1 MKPRHPRLLA
11 RLLLLGGALGAA
23 GGPASSETILA
34 FASKDNTLYEDPFG
48 ELSNGAGQ
56 HFFVGQS
63 AMDRTRRGLIEF
75 DLGAIPPGSTI
86 TSVSLRLYMSRA
98 NQAGA
103 EPASL
108 HRALTEWG
116 EAGSVAGGEE
126 GAGEYPMMGD
136 ATWLHTFFNTQFW
149 TAPGGDL
156 APTSSATT
164 IVGSNGFYTWSTAAM
179 AADVQAWV
187 NDPAANHGWVVVG
200 NETTFPTALRFDSR
214 QVQNSNRRPVLTIEF
229 TSPLPTGAC
238 CLDGGVCVETDA
250 STCAGLGGV
259 YQGDGTDCDPNPCPQ
274 PTGACCLGDGTC
286 IIATHDDCNT
296 MGGMF
301 IGPGT
306 DCDPDPCQLVLTPY
320 LDPLPLPTPAQP
332 VSGKI
337 GGAAHYEIAMVETFQ
352 QLHSELPPTRVWGY
366 AGSYPGPTIEARRGE
381 PVTVTWINDLRD
393 DKGNLRT
400 THVLPIDECLHGPDM
415 TGQLPMTVV
424 HLHGGHVGPESDGH
438 PDLAFP
444 PGMQSPLYTY
454 PNNQPAATIWYH
466 DHGLGIT
473 RLNVYM
479 GLAGFYLIRDDAE
492 DGLDLP
498 RGEFEVPLA
507 IQDRSFHADGS
518 FAYPHAWQE
527 HFFGDFI
534 LVNGKVWPYLEVKP
548 GKYRFRML
556 NGSNS
561 RFYTLSLSNGRGFV
575 QIGSDG
581 GLLPAPVKRPLITFG
596 PGERVDVIVDFEGLA
611 PGTEA
616 LLTNSA
622 PSPFPGTP
630 GEGVVQDVMKFI
642 VVAGAA
648 HTGALPAELVEV
660 PAIPESEAEMERDF
674 LLRRTMVMPANSG
687 GHGGHPGDCEGMVW
701 TINDLLWDDITEFP
715 RLGGVEIWSFVNAS
729 GITHPMHMHLVQF
742 QALDRQTFNLV
753 GGEPVPTGPRIPL
766 PPEDRGW
773 KDTILVPP
781 NEIVRVI
788 ARFEGFTG
796 LFPYHCHILE
806 HEDHEMMRQFEVV
819 CVAPNIEEEPEA
831 QDFVVGAQ
839 ATFSVGATLG
849 PLTYQWRRD
858 GQPISDGPGG
868 ASPGG
873 GTVSGAQGPA
883 LAISGVAGSDA
894 GVYDCV
900 VTNLCESSPSQPAPL
915 IVRCIGDADGDG
927 TITFVDL
934 NALLGQYQ
942 AQVAPFSGAD
952 FSGDGVINFQDL
964 NLLLGVYN
972 LPCGPF

>member
-1 MKPRHPRLLA
+1 MPRRRIRKVAHLLA
-11 RLLLLGGALGAA
+11 FGVAFAA
-23 GGPASSETILA
+23 TSRPASSETILA
-34 FASKDNTLYEDPFG
+34 FAAKDNTLYEDSFG
-48 ELSNGAGQ
+48 LLSNGAGE
-56 HFFVGQS
+56 HFFVGRNNVNQI
-63 AMDRTRRGLIEF
+63 RRGLIEF
-75 DLGAIPPGSTI
+75 DLGAIPPGSKI
-86 TSVSLRLYMSRA
+86 TAVTLQLYMSRA
-98 NQAGA
+98 NQAGP
-103 EPASL
+103 EPAAL

-116 EAGSVAGGEE
+116 EAGSNAEGEE
-126 GAGEYPMMGD
+126 GAGAFPMLGD
-136 ATWLHTFFNTQFW
+136 ATWLNTFYDNQTWSAQ
-149 TAPGGDL
+149 GGDF
-156 APTSSATT
+156 APASSASV
-164 IVGSNGFYTWSTAAM
+164 IIGNNGTYNWSTAALV
-179 AADVQAWV
+179 ADVQAWV
-187 NDPAANHGWVVVG
+187 DDPSSNHGWIMIG
-200 NETTFPTALRFDSR
+200 DEANFPTALRFDTREVS
-214 QVQNSNRRPVLTIEF
+214 QSNRRPLLTIQF

-250 STCAGLGGV
+250 STCAGLGGS

-286 IIATHDDCNT
+286 IITTHDDCLT

-301 IGPGT
+301 AGPGT
-306 DCDPDPCQLVLTPY
+306 DCDPNPCALTLTPY
-320 LDPLPLPTPAQP
+320 LDALPLPAVAQP
-332 VSGKI
+332 VSGQA
-337 GGAAHYEIAMVETFQ
+337 GGAAHYEIAMMETTQ

-366 AGSYPGPTIEARRGE
+366 NGTYPGPTIEARRGE

-393 DKGNLRT
+393 EQGNLRT

-415 TGQLPMTVV
+415 TGQIPVTVV

-438 PDLAFP
+438 PELAFP
-444 PGMQSPLYTY
+444 PGMQSPVYTY

-492 DGLDLP
+492 DALDLP
-498 RGEFEVPLA
+498 QGEFEVPLVF
-507 IQDRSFHADGS
+507 QDRSFNADGS
-518 FAYPHAWQE
+518 LAYPDVWQE

-534 LVNGKVWPYLEVKP
+534 LVNGKVWPFFEVKP

-561 RFYTLSLSNGRGFV
+561 RFYTLSLSNGGSFV

-581 GLLPAPVKRPLITFG
+581 GLLPAPVTRPVITFG
-596 PGERVDVIVDFEGLA
+596 PGERIDAIVDFEGLA
-611 PGTEA
+611 PGTEV

-622 PSPFPGTP
+622 PAPFPGSP
-630 GEGVVQDVMKFI
+630 GEGVIPDVMKFV

-648 HTGALPAELVEV
+648 DTDPV
-660 PAIPESEAEMERDF
+660 PATLVAVPPIAEAESEVDRDF
-674 LLRRTMVMPANSG
+674 LLRRTMVMPAEAG
-687 GHGGHPGDCEGMVW
+687 GHGGGCDGMLW

-742 QALDRQTFNLV
+742 QALDRQTFDLV
-753 GGEPVPTGPRIPL
+753 NDEPVPTGPRIPL

-806 HEDHEMMRQFEVV
+806 HEDHEMMRQFEVI
-819 CVAPNIEEEPEA
+819 CVAPSIADEPDE
-831 QDFVVGAQ
+831 QNFVAGGDAM
-839 ATFSVGATLG
+839 FSVGATLG

-858 GQPISDGPGG
+858 GQPITDGPGG

-873 GTVSGAQGPA
+873 GSVSGAQSA
-883 LAISGVAGSDA
+883 SLTISGVAGSDS
-894 GVYDCV
+894 GVFDCI
-900 VTNLCESSPSQPAPL
+900 VTNLCASAPTLPAPL
-915 IVRCIGDADGDG
+915 AVRCVGDADGDG
-927 TITFVDL
+927 LITFVDL
-934 NALLGQYQ
+934 NSLLGEYQ
-942 AQVAPFSGAD
+942 AAVTPFTGSD
-952 FSGDGVINFQDL
+952 FSGDGVVNFQDL
-964 NLLLGVYN
+964 NLLLSVYN
-972 LPCGPF
+972 TACGAF